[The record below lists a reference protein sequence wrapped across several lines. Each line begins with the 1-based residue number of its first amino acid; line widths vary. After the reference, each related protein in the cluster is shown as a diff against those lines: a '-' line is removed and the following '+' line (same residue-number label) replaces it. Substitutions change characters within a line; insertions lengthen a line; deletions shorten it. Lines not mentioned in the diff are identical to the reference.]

1 MPRENFFMSASQLQ
15 LTKSETRQ
23 LAENELNTI
32 AGRVF
37 QPTEWHMSNATF
49 FTAFVAIAAVLAVL
63 ALVLR

>member
-1 MPRENFFMSASQLQ
+1 MSVSHLQ

-23 LAENELNTI
+23 LAENELNAI

-37 QPTEWHMSNATF
+37 EPTEWNMSNATF